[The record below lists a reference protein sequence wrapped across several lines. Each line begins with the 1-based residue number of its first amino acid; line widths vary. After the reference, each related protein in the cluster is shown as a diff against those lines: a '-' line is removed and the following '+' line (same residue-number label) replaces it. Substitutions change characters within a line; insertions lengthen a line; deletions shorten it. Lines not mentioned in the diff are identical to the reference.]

1 MGFDHKRTH
10 EEVRACLCG
19 LCYRRGELRKITEE
33 QLSQLKNLV
42 YKDYNLSSPRFQT
55 VLCRNCVRVLS
66 AHSKVISDTF

>member
-33 QLSQLKNLV
+33 QLV